1 MAESND
7 ILKSTAVTLHQLTA
21 DEEMRLRCEA
31 RERYYADEQCNRL
44 AGIQEGMQKGIQKG
58 YKDINQLN
66 TRLMNDNRLEDLKR
80 SMGDSEYQIQLLKE
94 YGII

>member
-7 ILKSTAVTLHQLTA
+7 ILNSTAVTLHRLTA

-44 AGIQEGMQKGIQKG
+44 AGIQEGIQKG
-58 YKDINQLN
+58 YEDINQLN
-66 TRLMNDNRLEDLKR
+66 TRLMTDNRLEDLKR
-80 SMGDSEYQIQLLKE
+80 SIGDSEYQIQLLKE